1 MNGSTRTGSTRHAAR
16 PIASPLASP
25 SSRTSY
31 VAAMEHLIEVVQAL
45 SLARTLDEVMAIVR
59 SAARKLT
66 GADGATFVLRDG
78 DLCFYADEDAIEP
91 LWKGRRF
98 PMSACISGWAM
109 LHREPAVIEDI
120 YADPRIPVDAYRPT
134 FVKSLVMVPIRTQ
147 TPIGAIGTYWAH
159 QHAATTEEL
168 RLLQGLAHSTSVA
181 LENVD
186 LYAEL
191 DRRVQERTAELHA
204 ANADLAGKN
213 QALQEIH
220 RQKEA
225 LAALLVHDIRS
236 PAATM
241 VMSAEMRLD
250 DPALP
255 EREKRHWAA
264 VFAAGETITRMAANL
279 LDIAQREA
287 GRFAIHAAPFEL
299 AGLVRSAAELMA
311 VRASARGQVI
321 DLELPEKDVEVLAD
335 RELLRRVLQN
345 LLDNAL
351 RYSPAESRLQ
361 LELAAPDAETVELA
375 VRDRGP
381 GIPAEH
387 RQRIFEKYFR
397 LADSSAEDMGRGL
410 GLSFCRLAVE
420 AHGGRIWVE
429 PNTPAGSC
437 FRIRLPRRAAATPAR
452 IA

>member
-1 MNGSTRTGSTRHAAR
+1 
-16 PIASPLASP
+16 
-25 SSRTSY
+25 
-31 VAAMEHLIEVVQAL
+31 MEHLIEVVQAL
-45 SLARTLDEVMAIVR
+45 SLARTLEQVMAIVR
-59 SAARKLT
+59 SAARKLS

-78 DLCFYADEDAIEP
+78 DLCFYADEDAIET

-98 PMSACISGWAM
+98 PMAACISGWAM
-109 LHREPAVIEDI
+109 LHREPAVIDDI

-134 FVKSLVMVPIRTQ
+134 FVRSLVMVPIRAEK
-147 TPIGAIGTYWAH
+147 PIGAIGTYWAH
-159 QHAATTEEL
+159 RHAATREEL

-191 DRRVQERTAELHA
+191 DRRVQDRTAELHA

-213 QALQEIH
+213 QALQELQ

-225 LAALLVHDIRS
+225 LSALLVHDIRS

-250 DPALP
+250 DPTLS

-279 LDIAQREA
+279 LDIAQGEA
-287 GRFAIHAAPFEL
+287 GRFAIHSAPLEVS
-299 AGLVRSAAELMA
+299 GLVRTAAEAMGMA
-311 VRASARGQVI
+311 AAARGQVI
-321 DLELPEKDVEVLAD
+321 DLEIPEQEVEMLAD

-351 RYSPAESRLQ
+351 RYSPAGSRLQ
-361 LELAAPDAETVELA
+361 VQLSAPDADGVELA
-375 VRDRGP
+375 VRDQGP
-381 GIPAEH
+381 GIPAELCE
-387 RQRIFEKYFR
+387 RVFEKYFR
-397 LADSSAEDMGRGL
+397 LAGSSAEDMGRGL
-410 GLSFCRLAVE
+410 GLTFCRLAVE
-420 AHGGRIWVE
+420 AHGGRIWAE

-437 FRIRLPRRAAATPAR
+437 FRIRLPRTAAAATA